1 MISRLKHVKGPLRS
15 GEVFDAA
22 AREFLRVF
30 LRSLAAAVSQGS
42 SAISV
47 AWLGWKLEINLKEF
61 RYFYSWPLF
70 IRKQM
75 QNCKHQ

>member
-1 MISRLKHVKGPLRS
+1 MIVINMNPRLKHVKGPLRS

-42 SAISV
+42 SAINV
-47 AWLGWKLEINLKEF
+47 AWLWWN
-61 RYFYSWPLF
+61 PLQDMSLTYNVLLF
-70 IRKQM
+70 
-75 QNCKHQ
+75 

>member
-1 MISRLKHVKGPLRS
+1 MKGPLLS

-47 AWLGWKLEINLKEF
+47 AWLWLEVEDQLERVSILLLLAPIHPKIKCKIANINAT
-61 RYFYSWPLF
+61 F
-70 IRKQM
+70 IL
-75 QNCKHQ
+75 